1 MTVSLLA
8 LWTCQYWAIQNILL
22 IKLNCMSLGFSRQ
35 PATRRLPWLW
45 MTLLHWDPR
54 VQVLHWHENDRVH
67 CYHNEFSDLT
77 HLCMAVPL
85 SKGKNS
91 GRLAVSL
98 YEKKGHPNYPNLRWL
113 NLYGSVRGGSL
124 ERTRKF
130 MPGVEVVSEQCC
142 LRLWDWV

>member
-1 MTVSLLA
+1 MHFLVAFAPKIHVQLEFLLVSKTDLA
-8 LWTCQYWAIQNILL
+8 SA
-22 IKLNCMSLGFSRQ
+22 SRAVWS
-35 PATRRLPWLW
+35 PNSGPW